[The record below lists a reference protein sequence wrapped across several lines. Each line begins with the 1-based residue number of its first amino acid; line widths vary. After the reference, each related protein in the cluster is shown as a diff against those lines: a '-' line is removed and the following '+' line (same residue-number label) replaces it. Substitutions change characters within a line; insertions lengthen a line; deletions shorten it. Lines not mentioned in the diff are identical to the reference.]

1 MSGSNDL
8 MQAEWRLTD
17 FVHGFDASHAPEEA
31 LAVVR
36 NMLLTTLGTAIAGGG
51 SRWHCVI
58 KVRAGTGCLDTR
70 RVSWYRYC
78 RYRSAARCR

>member
-17 FVHGFDASHAPEEA
+17 FVHGFDASHAPEQA

-36 NMLLTTLGTAIAGGG
+36 NMLLTTLG
-51 SRWHCVI
+51 RR
-58 KVRAGTGCLDTR
+58 RASSNNPEAVGKH
-70 RVSWYRYC
+70 
-78 RYRSAARCR
+78 